1 MCPLVGWRQNV
12 FRSEVLASHC
22 HCCEESKNQELHNR
36 QLSDDSA
43 AFLDSWR
50 YLFPHYPLKT
60 QLKLKISSIFPL
72 QVQAFLAI
80 WKLQVCQIFQLHT
93 WALVGAGS
101 NVRRR
106 RSPMAAL
113 WTIAQPFCQDGVFL
127 PGINPDLSD
136 PLAILSLWALEEATT
151 SGPHTPH

>member
-1 MCPLVGWRQNV
+1 MCPTVEGRQNV

-36 QLSDDSA
+36 QLSDDNA

-72 QVQAFLAI
+72 QVQYNGHA
-80 WKLQVCQIFQLHT
+80 
-93 WALVGAGS
+93 
-101 NVRRR
+101 
-106 RSPMAAL
+106 SP
-113 WTIAQPFCQDGVFL
+113 GV
-127 PGINPDLSD
+127 SD
-136 PLAILSLWALEEATT
+136 T
-151 SGPHTPH
+151 SGLFSVIEDQFYKVYINYQIKQGS